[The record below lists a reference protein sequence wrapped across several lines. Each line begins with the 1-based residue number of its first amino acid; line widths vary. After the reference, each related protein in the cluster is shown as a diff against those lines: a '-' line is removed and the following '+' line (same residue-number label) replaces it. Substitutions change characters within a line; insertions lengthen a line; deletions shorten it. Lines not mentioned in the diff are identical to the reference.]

1 MDGLVLMVGPRVGV
15 AVGLRVGVAVGV
27 SEDSIAPP
35 SSAFDFHAASIGI
48 SHTGFADAFVS
59 GNASTSGG
67 DGALGYST
75 PFAAC
80 RFNQNSAAGPLNP
93 MVYAID
99 TGTEA
104 LQPFDTGGHAN
115 TGMVQ
120 TLGRMLVGY
129 GICQRP
135 ALSVFSV
142 FGSSIPT
149 HWLASSNYPASGE
162 KLNARMI
169 ARLQARHAEFGRTDV
184 LIIQMSETDAAS
196 QPAIDSVR
204 ADYTTL
210 VSQIR
215 TALALPNLPVMVS
228 IINQNQTGT
237 PSMVENYRT
246 NQIAWVTIDD
256 AHAIG
261 FDGTALPLEA
271 QPHYIMGGYADLAQ
285 IALRRLLD
293 AGFFPGKDMDT
304 ASISGAPRYV
314 GTSAGYTCQASPSTI
329 RARGW
334 FDPRAGDIEVLEV
347 HSVGG
352 AHTVSLTTAAGFTQT
367 AQASSTAGGT
377 RKCTIFTRTIDSTL
391 LTARVA
397 DELDAV
403 KRGAC
408 ATPVVDIGV
417 ATNGYGM
424 IHCIRGSSGITVT
437 PAVGANNATNTSLSI
452 AGFTTTSNNSLAL
465 ICTAS
470 AGATALITALT
481 NAGLSNITKGREGGA
496 NPGSTTANL
505 SMYWATIPAAGV
517 VGATSITFGAASV
530 NAGAIV
536 VFNP

>member
-1 MDGLVLMVGPRVGV
+1 MIGLRVGLSVGPRVG
-15 AVGLRVGVAVGV
+15 
-27 SEDSIAPP
+27 IAAGISSNETGPD
-35 SSAFDFHAASIGI
+35 SAFDFHMASIGI
-48 SHTGFADAFVS
+48 SHTGFADAFIS

-67 DGALGYST
+67 DGALGYGT
-75 PFAAC
+75 PFVAC
-80 RFNQNSAAGPLNP
+80 RFNQNSAAAPANP

-120 TLGRMLVGY
+120 TLGRMLVSY

-135 ALSVFSV
+135 ALSVFAV

-149 HWLASSNYPASGE
+149 HWLASSNFPASGE

-169 ARLQARHAEFGRTDV
+169 SRLQARHAEFGRTDV
-184 LIIQMSETDAAS
+184 LCIQMSETDAAN
-196 QPAIDSVR
+196 QTAIDSLR
-204 ADYTTL
+204 SDYTTL
-210 VSQIR
+210 VAQIR
-215 TALALPNLPVMVS
+215 TALGLPNLPVMVS

-237 PSMVENYRT
+237 PAMVENYRQ

-256 AHAIG
+256 AHAFG

-285 IALRRLLD
+285 IALRKLLD
-293 AGFFPGKDMDT
+293 QGFFPGKDMDT
-304 ASISGAPRYV
+304 TSIGGAPRYV
-314 GTSAGYTCQASPSTI
+314 GSSAGYTCQASPSTI

-334 FDPRAGDIEVLEV
+334 FDPRAGDIEVLVV
-347 HSVGG
+347 HSVGA
-352 AHTVSLTTAAGFTQT
+352 AHTVSLTTAAGFTQV

-377 RKCTIFTRTIDSTL
+377 RKCTVFTRTIDSTL
-391 LTARVA
+391 LNARVS
-397 DELDAV
+397 DELDSV

-417 ATNGYGM
+417 ATNGYGT
-424 IHCIRGSSGITVT
+424 IHCVRGSSGVTVT
-437 PAVGANNATNTSLSI
+437 PTTGANNATNTSLSI
-452 AGFTTTSNNSLAL
+452 GGFTTDHNNSLAM
-465 ICTAS
+465 ICTATS
-470 AGATALITALT
+470 GASALITALT
-481 NAGLSNITKGREGGA
+481 NAAFANITKGREGST

-505 SMYWATIPAAGV
+505 SMYWATIPTTGTV
-517 VGATSITFGAASV
+517 VGATSVTFGAASV
-530 NAGAIV
+530 NAGCIV